1 MQSSLILKK
10 DRHVHYSPNT
20 TLTRQLGKP
29 KVVHSWK
36 MEVGKAKAAH
46 ASKKKQV
53 RFLHFRYRC
62 IMHTNRPTHQIFKHV
77 RGT

>member
-46 ASKKKQV
+46 ASKKNK
-53 RFLHFRYRC
+53 
-62 IMHTNRPTHQIFKHV
+62 
-77 RGT
+77 

>member
-46 ASKKKQV
+46 ASKKTSEV
-53 RFLHFRYRC
+53 SSLSISMYHAYESADTPN
-62 IMHTNRPTHQIFKHV
+62 I
-77 RGT
+77 